1 VELTFIDVDHLLTSF
16 HQFDDFSHRRKLLLL
31 DLFLLLH
38 LATVCKL
45 RLTVSDLVFL
55 VDFSDSIVR
64 DFDSVNLLNQDR
76 SLFKRVRSPVKEGLR
91 VDHEGCYIRCQLGML
106 VLSKLALVDYLA
118 SISYPPSAYVVSS
131 CVVDIG
137 DLRYLLEGHLDLS
150 WFIHL
155 TVSQEDNECLHLK
168 VDFLEERRS
177 LDLVRLLLF
186 LVLVLMLSK
195 LL

>member
-1 VELTFIDVDHLLTSF
+1 MELTFINVYNLFASF
-16 HQFDDFSHRRKLLLL
+16 HQLRNLCHCRKLLLL

-91 VDHEGCYIRCQLGML
+91 VDHEGCDIRCKLGML
-106 VLSKLALVDYLA
+106 VSSKLLLVEDLA
-118 SISYPPSAYVVSS
+118 AIGYPSSAYIVSS
-131 CVVDIG
+131 CVVDIC

-155 TVSQEDNECLHLK
+155 TIPQEYNECLHLK
-168 VDFLEERRS
+168 VDVLEKR
-177 LDLVRLLLF
+177 
-186 LVLVLMLSK
+186 
-195 LL
+195 